1 MVLKVSEVSGN
12 IDRYHGEFEGTD
24 GTEGTQSGLL
34 RASFPNFGENFVGGM
49 TLRSKRTA
57 VCTDS
62 PTSSCG
68 SSLSVSSMLS
78 TSPSKPSVMSA
89 SSVSSKPIP
98 IVLQKKHSPYTEK
111 GQFHAWIDAM
121 RAQSP
126 PHVHS
131 LHEDIPEA
139 FDLEAAVY
147 KSWLEKHPSALSSFD
162 NVIKHAHQK
171 QVVVFL
177 DYDGTLSPIVEDPE
191 RAFMSTEMRAS
202 VKDLASCFPTAV
214 ISGRSRPKVYEFV
227 QLAELYYAGSH
238 GMDIM
243 GPAKSSDGFRVKGTK
258 SRDKKGNEVVL
269 FQPASEYL
277 PLINKVFTALIET
290 TKLIKG
296 AKVEHNKFCV
306 TVHFRRV
313 KEEHWEALAE
323 RVGNV
328 LKDYPSL
335 NLTHG
340 RKVLEVRPS
349 ISWDKGKAVD
359 FLLKSLGF
367 KDTSDVFPLYLGDDK
382 TDEDA
387 FRTINGSKHGCSILV
402 SSIAKSTDAKLS
414 LQDPSEVMLFLR
426 RLVQWKN
433 RSLENRNSLQKG
445 AHNHN

>member
-1 MVLKVSEVSGN
+1 MVLIVSEVSGN
-12 IDRYHGEFEGTD
+12 IDRFHDVE
-24 GTEGTQSGLL
+24 GTEGTLL
-34 RASFPNFGENFVGGM
+34 RASFPNFGESFVGGM
-49 TLRSKRTA
+49 TLRSKRAPVCA
-57 VCTDS
+57 VDS
-62 PTSSCG
+62 ATTSS
-68 SSLSVSSMLS
+68 SFSPSSMLS
-78 TSPSKPSVMSA
+78 TSPSSKMSTN
-89 SSVSSKPIP
+89 SVSVSKPIP
-98 IVLQKKHSPYTEK
+98 IVLQQKKQHSPYAEK

-126 PHVHS
+126 PHARS

-139 FDLEAAVY
+139 FDLEDAVY

-243 GPAKSSDGFRVKGTK
+243 GPAKCSDGFRVKGTK

-277 PLINKVFTALIET
+277 PLINKVYTALIET
-290 TKLIKG
+290 TKLVKG

-313 KEEHWEALAE
+313 KEKHWEALAE

-387 FRTINGSKHGCSILV
+387 FRTINGAKHGCSILV
-402 SSIAKSTDAKLS
+402 SSVAKSTDAKLS

-433 RSLENRNSLQKG
+433 RSSEIRNSLPKG

>member
-1 MVLKVSEVSGN
+1 
-12 IDRYHGEFEGTD
+12 
-24 GTEGTQSGLL
+24 
-34 RASFPNFGENFVGGM
+34 
-49 TLRSKRTA
+49 
-57 VCTDS
+57 
-62 PTSSCG
+62 
-68 SSLSVSSMLS
+68 
-78 TSPSKPSVMSA
+78 
-89 SSVSSKPIP
+89 
-98 IVLQKKHSPYTEK
+98 
-111 GQFHAWIDAM
+111 M

-162 NVIKHAHQK
+162 DVIKHAHKK

-202 VKDLASCFPTAV
+202 VKDLASYFPTAV
-214 ISGRSRPKVYEFV
+214 ISGRSRPKVFEFV

-258 SRDKKGNEVVL
+258 TRDKKGNEVVL

-277 PLINKVFTALIET
+277 PLINEVFTALIET

-335 NLTHG
+335 NMTHG

-367 KDTSDVFPLYLGDDK
+367 KDTNDVFPLYLGDDK

-402 SSIAKSTDAKLS
+402 SSVPKSTEAKLS

-426 RLVQWKN
+426 RLVQWK
-433 RSLENRNSLQKG
+433 KW
-445 AHNHN
+445 